1 MKLFIGGVAVMLIGV
16 GVSIC
21 IDMSNLIGPGE
32 TDKNQES
39 LEGMVNFSIQ
49 EIIVTNELEIYDFW
63 RDENKIE
70 TSLDSKFV
78 IISMVIENNIKKWV
92 AVESVFDGLTDN
104 EGNKYSAE
112 MYIEIN
118 GSVYTTQQITF
129 IGEDESFGLGV
140 YISPNSTVE
149 KKIVFSIP
157 IEREPEELK
166 LNCCL
171 TSDEFTNE
179 VDWYTIELEI
189 PS

>member
-1 MKLFIGGVAVMLIGV
+1 
-16 GVSIC
+16 
-21 IDMSNLIGPGE
+21 MSNLIGPGE
-32 TDKNQES
+32 TGKNQES
-39 LEGMVNFSIQ
+39 LEGMVNFNIQ
-49 EIIVTNELEIYDFW
+49 EVIVTNELEIYDFW

-78 IISMVIENNIKKWV
+78 IISMVIENIVNNQTIGTYEHKIHCLKNNQMISPKYYVHDYNIKKWV

-112 MYIEIN
+112 MYIEID

-140 YISPNSTVE
+140 YTSPNSTVE

-157 IEREPEELK
+157 IERTGRIKIKMLS
-166 LNCCL
+166 N
-171 TSDEFTNE
+171 
-179 VDWYTIELEI
+179 IR
-189 PS
+189 